1 MNLPASKG
9 LVGNLNC
16 RMTSLKTISVE
27 NLKEK
32 PEETFYA
39 INGMRFVIEA
49 FENSVCSLPSQR
61 IPIEPIPSR
70 A

>member
-1 MNLPASKG
+1 MED
-9 LVGNLNC
+9 
-16 RMTSLKTISVE
+16 LKE
-27 NLKEK
+27 NL
-32 PEETFYA
+32 EETFYA